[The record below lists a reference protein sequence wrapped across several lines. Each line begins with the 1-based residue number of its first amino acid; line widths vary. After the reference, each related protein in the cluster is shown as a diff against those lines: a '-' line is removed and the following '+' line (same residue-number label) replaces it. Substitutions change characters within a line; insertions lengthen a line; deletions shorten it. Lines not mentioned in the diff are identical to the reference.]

1 MIIINVQSGNIE
13 KALKEYKR
21 KVQNTKQNQILRDR
35 QEFVKPSVNRRTEIK
50 KAKYIQSIKSES
62 DKN

>member
-1 MIIINVQSGNIE
+1 MIIINVQNGNVE

-35 QEFVKPSVNRRTEIK
+35 QEFVKPSVTRRTEIK
-50 KAKYIQSIKSES
+50 KAKYIQSIKSQTEK
-62 DKN
+62 D

>member
-1 MIIINVQSGNIE
+1 MIIINVQNGNVE

-35 QEFVKPSVNRRTEIK
+35 QEFVKHSVTRRTEIK
-50 KAKYIQSIKSES
+50 KAKYIQSIKSQTEK
-62 DKN
+62 D

>member
-1 MIIINVQSGNIE
+1 MIIINVQNGNVE

-50 KAKYIQSIKSES
+50 KAKYIQSIKSET
-62 DKN
+62 DKD

>member
-1 MIIINVQSGNIE
+1 MIIINVQNGNVE

-21 KVQNTKQNQILRDR
+21 KVQNIKQNQILRDR

-50 KAKYIQSIKSES
+50 KAKYIQSITSKLEK
-62 DKN
+62 D

>member
-1 MIIINVQSGNIE
+1 MIIINVQNENVE

-35 QEFVKPSVNRRTEIK
+35 QEFVKPSVTRRTEIK
-50 KAKYIQSIKSES
+50 KAKYIQSIKSQTEK
-62 DKN
+62 D

>member
-1 MIIINVQSGNIE
+1 MIIINVQNGNIE

-21 KVQNTKQNQILRDR
+21 KVQNTKQNQSLRDR
-35 QEFVKPSVNRRTEIK
+35 QEFVKPSVMRRTEIK

-62 DKN
+62 DNS

>member
-1 MIIINVQSGNIE
+1 MIIINVQNGNVE
-13 KALKEYKR
+13 KALKEYKK

-50 KAKYIQSIKSES
+50 KAKYIQSIKTES
-62 DKN
+62 DNN

>member
-1 MIIINVQSGNIE
+1 MIIINVQNGNIE